1 MFFVDK
7 KYVGIAFDA
16 GAVCSG
22 TIATAFC
29 LPIAIGFSSSVN
41 ADDDNM
47 ILSTSFGVLAMIA
60 MIPILFVEVVGIQ
73 ARLKQKLAYRKAR
86 KRVKDD
92 NENQIIHFN

>member
-29 LPIAIGFSSSVN
+29 LPVAIGFSSTINSGQ
-41 ADDDNM
+41 DKM

-60 MIPILFVEVVGIQ
+60 AIPILMVEIVGIQ
-73 ARLKQKLAYRKAR
+73 AKFKQKLAYAKAR

-92 NENQIIHFN
+92 NENQIIHFE

>member
-22 TIATAFC
+22 TNATAFC
-29 LPIAIGFSSSVN
+29 LLIAIGLSSSVN

-47 ILSTSFGVLAMIA
+47 ILSTSLGVLAMIA
-60 MIPILFVEVVGIQ
+60 IIQILLVEVVGIQ
-73 ARLKQKLAYRKAR
+73 ARLKQKLSYRKAR